1 MSDEKNNNL
10 ENSDLSEFERRM
22 RVIIERQLAD
32 AEDMKNLQ
40 QEITSA
46 GFSHRALKRVVK
58 AIIASDNGNEKPLKA
73 LREDVSDASLYL
85 DRLAPEQ
92 QQAED
97 AA

>member
-1 MSDEKNNNL
+1 MTEEKNNFA
-10 ENSDLSEFERRM
+10 NSDLSEFERRM